1 MNEKVCIVIPIQ
13 SINLNDIKAKI
24 NSALEYSPEF
34 IEFRFDFLPNV
45 EDLANTFIQQIKS
58 FLKRDTYS
66 IFTFRHVSEGG
77 KVSIKDSSRFHILKS
92 LIEQKPDF
100 FDIEMNS
107 SNQLLS
113 DIINLCYM
121 NKVNMILSYHN
132 FLSTPSLEQAKE
144 TILRFEERIV
154 ENKLDEFDILS
165 KSIYKIIFT
174 AQKVEDNLIPFKLCQ
189 EFSKS
194 YKKIISFCMGDIGIL
209 SRLFCIKLG
218 STMTYASLDEET
230 ASGQIN
236 IKTFQHL
243 YEFMFSD

>member
-1 MNEKVCIVIPIQ
+1 MNEKICIVIPIK
-13 SINLNDIKAKI
+13 SSNLDDIKAKI
-24 NSALEYSPEF
+24 NSALEYNPEY
-34 IEFRFDFLPNV
+34 IELRFDYIPNV
-45 EDLANTFIQQIKS
+45 EDLSDNFIQQIKS
-58 FLKRDTYS
+58 FLKRDAYS
-66 IFTFRHVSEGG
+66 IFTFRHQSEGG
-77 KVSIKDSSRFHILKS
+77 KVSIKDSSRFNILKS

-113 DIINLCYM
+113 DVINLCYM

-132 FLSTPSLEQAKE
+132 FQLTPSIEQVKE

-154 ENKLDEFDILS
+154 ENKLDEFDILN

-189 EFSKS
+189 ELSKS

-218 STMTYASLDEET
+218 STMTYTSLDEET

-236 IKTFQHL
+236 IKTFQYL
-243 YEFMFSD
+243 YKFMFSD